1 VLVAD
6 PTLRIVLITVSF
18 ASTLAFTAPFW
29 TIPPTFLSG
38 AASAGGF
45 AAISSIGVIGG
56 FVAPTIIGYL
66 TGLTGDSRVGLAFVA
81 VLAMVMAGVFYFV
94 GRHLVAKD
102 RMHAPALEQVR

>member
-1 VLVAD
+1 MQWI
-6 PTLRIVLITVSF
+6 PS
-18 ASTLAFTAPFW
+18 W
-29 TIPPTFLSG
+29 TIPPTFLTG
-38 AASAGGF
+38 AASAGGI

-81 VLAMVMAGVFYFV
+81 VLAMVVSVVFYFV

-102 RMHAPALEQVR
+102 WLEAPAPGQLG